1 VRLTAE
7 QIDAALAKIARRD
20 AKDLPPIPPPTT
32 GQPLALFGT
41 GPLAPDAFGT
51 LPPMPAE
58 EVEAVRRKEEA
69 AARRAWNA
77 RLSLARSSIPERFA
91 WVQPPTGEEVK
102 AGWEPGPDFR
112 TYLPWIGAE
121 HARALLRIW
130 SSGRNVLLFGPV
142 SAGKTSLLA
151 WLMRWSL
158 AAGAYD
164 GPLVRRQ
171 REQIDAY
178 TRHIARDGTK
188 RYAPLDPDH
197 VPHVREAI
205 GARFVS
211 SEGLLTEDGRGVH
224 EGAVIEAKAATLLF
238 LDEIGKEIGK
248 DYPGAYLAGL
258 RAPAV
263 QGVIQTRWN
272 RKRRWFATTMFS
284 PETLSKYYDLGTWRR
299 LVDEES
305 GALFVD
311 LDTPHWAGP
320 WLAKRATEVAQ
331 GGRTR
336 R

>member
-1 VRLTAE
+1 LTAE
-7 QIDAALAKIARRD
+7 EIEARLAKIPKKEPVDPPAGRMRPHD
-20 AKDLPPIPPPTT
+20 A
-32 GQPLALFGT
+32 PLALCNA
-41 GPLAPDAFGT
+41 GPLAPSAFGE
-51 LPPMPAE
+51 LPPLPAE
-58 EVEAVRRKEEA
+58 EAEAMRRKDEA
-69 AARRAWNA
+69 TSRQKWNA
-77 RLSLARSSIPERFA
+77 RLMLARASIPERFA

-112 TYLPWIGAE
+112 AYLPWIGAE

-211 SEGLLTEDGRGVH
+211 SEGLLTEDGRGAH

-238 LDEIGKEIGK
+238 LD
-248 DYPGAYLAGL
+248 
-258 RAPAV
+258 
-263 QGVIQTRWN
+263 
-272 RKRRWFATTMFS
+272 
-284 PETLSKYYDLGTWRR
+284 
-299 LVDEES
+299 
-305 GALFVD
+305 
-311 LDTPHWAGP
+311 
-320 WLAKRATEVAQ
+320 
-331 GGRTR
+331 
-336 R
+336 